1 MITKKLGIPSVIATG
16 VGLIV
21 ATSCLI
27 MLSQGVGFAGRGFII
42 AMAVACFLNILV
54 AFSFAEL
61 NAMMPITG
69 GIGQYSL
76 AAVGP
81 FISIISVLGDYFIC
95 NAFAASS
102 EAAVIGI
109 IASTVFLPNVSP
121 IVISF
126 IINSSFYCD
135 NNEHGDQYS
144 SRSD

>member
-42 AMAVACFLNILV
+42 AMAIACFLNILV

-81 FISIISVLGDYFIC
+81 FISIISVL
-95 NAFAASS
+95 
-102 EAAVIGI
+102 
-109 IASTVFLPNVSP
+109 
-121 IVISF
+121 
-126 IINSSFYCD
+126 
-135 NNEHGDQYS
+135 
-144 SRSD
+144 